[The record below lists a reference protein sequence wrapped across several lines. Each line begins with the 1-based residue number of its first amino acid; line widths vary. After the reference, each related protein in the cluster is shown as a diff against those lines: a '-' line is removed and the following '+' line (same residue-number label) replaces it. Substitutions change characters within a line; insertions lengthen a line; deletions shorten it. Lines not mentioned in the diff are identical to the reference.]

1 MIETSPILEL
11 QGILIFLKCRN
22 VLLSVK
28 IVPIIQVAYRSN
40 LILYLSRKLSRF
52 PAFLLLK
59 IEGVMKMSNPHFK
72 ITIVQRSK
80 EIPEH
85 PMGNRVSKVWS
96 NRESGCRISKSQIK
110 ISAPFS
116 HLPESMGWITHSKR
130 ILPVS
135 RRAISSSLRQGT
147 RMR

>member
-59 IEGVMKMSNPHFK
+59 IEGVMKMSN
-72 ITIVQRSK
+72 R
-80 EIPEH
+80 EPE
-85 PMGNRVSKVWS
+85 
-96 NRESGCRISKSQIK
+96 CRISKSQIK

-116 HLPESMGWITHSKR
+116 RSPVSMGWITHSKR
-130 ILPVS
+130 TLPVS
-135 RRAISSSLRQGT
+135 RRAILSSLKQGT
-147 RMR
+147 RTR